1 MSDTPTPTPTPWTP
15 EEIARLRYL
24 VEIAGHTAREAGQK
38 LGRSY
43 QATKSAMYANGIQSQ
58 HRGRPPKPGVSLP
71 LRVPEAVA
79 AALATVAADAGTD
92 PSAVAVGVLTDWA
105 GGAR

>member
-1 MSDTPTPTPTPWTP
+1 VSAPTPTPSPWAP

-43 QATKSAMYANGIQSQ
+43 HATKNAMIAHGVKSQ
-58 HRGRPPKPGVSLP
+58 HRGRPPKPGVSLTV
-71 LRVPEAVA
+71 RVPEAVA
-79 AALATVAADAGTD
+79 GALAAVAADAGTD

-105 GGAR
+105 AGGAR